1 MSVVIN
7 DLIDGSTGK
16 IKTTYTNSGKP
27 YGAFKSTSTQSGFTA
42 NTTYIANSPTV
53 TENGGI
59 TVVNGNEFKVPSSGT
74 YAIQFSVQLKKT
86 QGTVNKTIETWL
98 KKNGTDISDTN
109 TTITLF
115 NNNRINI
122 TLFNFVVTLDTDDY
136 IQLAFNVSDSN
147 IILENTTGVPS
158 VTFTIVQT

>member
-7 DLIDGSTGK
+7 DLIDRETGN

-27 YGAFKSTSTQSGFTA
+27 YGAFKSTSNQSGFTV
-42 NTTYIANSPTV
+42 NSTYITSSPTV

-59 TVVNGNEFKVPSSGT
+59 TVVNGTDFKVPSNGT
-74 YAIQFSVQLKKT
+74 YAMQFSVHLKKT
-86 QGTVNKTIETWL
+86 QGTVNKTVNLWL
-98 KKNGTDISDTN
+98 RKNGTDIADTD
-109 TTITLF
+109 TEITLF
-115 NNNRINI
+115 SNNRINM
-122 TLFNFVVTLDTDDY
+122 TLFNFVETLNADDY
-136 IQLAFNVSDSN
+136 IQLAFSVSDSN

>member
-7 DLIDGSTGK
+7 DLIDSETGK

-27 YGAFKSTSTQSGFTA
+27 YGAFKSTSTQSGFTS

-59 TVVNGNEFKVPSSGT
+59 TVVNSNEFKVPSSGT
-74 YAIQFSVQLKKT
+74 YAMQFSVQLKKT

-122 TLFNFVVTLDTDDY
+122 TLFNFVVTLNEDDY

>member
-7 DLIDGSTGK
+7 DLIDSETGK

-59 TVVNGNEFKVPSSGT
+59 TVVNSNEFKVPSGGT
-74 YAIQFSVQLKKT
+74 YAMQFSVQLKKT

-122 TLFNFVVTLDTDDY
+122 TLFNFVVTLNEDDY